1 MIMNNMNNMNNINK
15 ILINLKIL
23 LDIIKHNNIIKNI

>member
-1 MIMNNMNNMNNINK
+1 MNNMNNMNNINK